1 MTNILI
7 SFNSLPR
14 IVHVWIDLFHWKYN
28 QNFPIASTVYI
39 YILLQ
44 GFVLEKP
51 SHDILHQK
59 YFMISYVMFT
69 ITFWVI
75 HTDCSAPGGKQSW
88 KRHIPLEKWPPFWQ
102 TTFSN
107 QFSRIKMMK
116 FRLKFHWNL
125 FPIDIKSAL
134 VRVMAWH
141 LPGHKPLPE
150 PMLTKFTDAYMRH

>member
-39 YILLQ
+39 YRYIYTHTHIYIYIYILLQ

-59 YFMISYVMFT
+59 YSMISYVMFT

-88 KRHIPLEKWPPFWQ
+88 KRHLTHIPLENGRHSGRRHFQINFLELRGWNSDWNFTEICSQLTSSQHW
-102 TTFSN
+102 
-107 QFSRIKMMK
+107 
-116 FRLKFHWNL
+116 FR
-125 FPIDIKSAL
+125 
-134 VRVMAWH
+134 
-141 LPGHKPLPE
+141 
-150 PMLTKFTDAYMRH
+150 